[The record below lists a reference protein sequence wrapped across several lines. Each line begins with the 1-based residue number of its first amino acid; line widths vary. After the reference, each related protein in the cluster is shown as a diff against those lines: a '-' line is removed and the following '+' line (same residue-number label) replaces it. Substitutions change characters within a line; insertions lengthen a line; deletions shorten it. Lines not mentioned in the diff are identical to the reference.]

1 MIRKVKHELEKKGLC
16 DFEIES
22 IIDMIKDSI
31 KENDIEDLGY
41 ILENYGIY
49 L

>member
-1 MIRKVKHELEKKGLC
+1 MIRKIRNKLEKKGLC

-31 KENDIEDLGY
+31 KENGVEDLGY